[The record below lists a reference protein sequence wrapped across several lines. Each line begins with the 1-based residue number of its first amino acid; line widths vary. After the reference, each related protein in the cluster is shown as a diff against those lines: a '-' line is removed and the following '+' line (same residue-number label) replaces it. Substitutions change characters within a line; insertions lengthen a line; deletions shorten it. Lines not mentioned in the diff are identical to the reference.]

1 MPIKAANIIARF
13 IAASWLSVPLSM
25 ES

>member
-1 MPIKAANIIARF
+1 MPIKAANIVTRF
-13 IAASWLSVPLSM
+13 ISASWLSVPLSM